1 VNFVEKGFMT
11 SEEFHQLIPNYLSGQ
26 LSAAEKTSFEAQLS
40 KDPDLRIEVA
50 ELQSTWEE
58 LALLPE
64 EQPSSAVRAR
74 FYQKL
79 NDINQGRARPFA
91 GGFAWWKPGLSGLVR
106 QVAMALLLFGLGLYV
121 GRSNLNDPA
130 SKSEVTQL
138 HNQVQDLRRTVAL
151 SLLER
156 QSPTSRLEGVSW
168 STQVD
173 RPDPELLSAL
183 SDTLNHDSNVNVRL
197 SALDALEKFS
207 SEATVR
213 KTLVNAIRQQDSPLV
228 QIALIDALVHIRDDS
243 AAGELKKLT
252 SDNGVN
258 TTVQQRARWGL
269 EKLRLN

>member
-1 VNFVEKGFMT
+1 MT
-11 SEEFHQLIPNYLSGQ
+11 SEEFYQLLPNYLSGH
-26 LSAAEKTSFEAQLS
+26 LSASEKALFEAQLS
-40 KDPDLRIEVA
+40 KNPDLRIEVA
-50 ELQSTWEE
+50 ELRSTWEE
-58 LALLPE
+58 LGLLPE

-79 NDINQGRARPFA
+79 NDVNQGRARPFT
-91 GGFAWWKPGLSGLVR
+91 GNFAWWKPGLSGLVR
-106 QVAMALLLFGLGLYV
+106 QVAMALVLFGLGLYI
-121 GRSNLNDPA
+121 GRSNLSAPA
-130 SKSEVTQL
+130 SKNEMTQL
-138 HNQVQDLRRTVAL
+138 HTQVQDLRRTVAL

-168 STQVD
+168 STQVE

-207 SEATVR
+207 GEATVR

-228 QIALIDALVHIRDDS
+228 QIALIDALVHMRDDS

-252 SDNGVN
+252 NDSGVN
-258 TTVQQRARWGL
+258 ATVQQRARWGL